1 MFYSLG
7 SNGTKNRNLMNQFSS
22 DHSQYMMKEDMAKYI
37 SLTKDEFQYY
47 FDLLQFRIFERNE
60 QLLMPGQVCKQ
71 AYFIQSGCFRYFTL
85 VDGEEQT
92 GQFFFEG
99 SWYSDYESFLFE
111 KPTNQTIEA
120 LEKTTVAILTKEAL
134 GKLYRKIPTFERF
147 GRLMAENA
155 FMGLRKYTESLT
167 HISAEERYK
176 QLIKNRPKVI
186 QRVPQQYIASYLG
199 IRPQSLSR
207 IRKNLS

>member
-1 MFYSLG
+1 MEHSYSDY
-7 SNGTKNRNLMNQFSS
+7 SRNLM
-22 DHSQYMMKEDMAKYI
+22 KEDIAKYI
-37 SLTKDEFQYY
+37 QLTETEFECYY
-47 FDLLQFRIFERNE
+47 ELLQFKSIKKNE
-60 QLLMPGQVCKQ
+60 KLLIPNQVCRQ
-71 AYFIQSGCFRYFTL
+71 AYFIQSGCLRYYNL
-85 VDGEEQT
+85 VEGEEQT
-92 GQFFFEG
+92 GQFFFEE

-120 LEKTTVAILTKEAL
+120 LEKTNVAILTKHAL
-134 GKLYRKIPTFERF
+134 GKLYCEIPKFERF

-167 HISAEERYK
+167 HVSAEERYK
-176 QLIKNRPKVI
+176 QLIQNRPKVI

-207 IRKNLS
+207 IRKNLT

>member
-1 MFYSLG
+1 MNKSISLEY
-7 SNGTKNRNLMNQFSS
+7 KII
-22 DHSQYMMKEDMAKYI
+22 KEDISKYI
-37 SLTKDEFQYY
+37 SLSDDEFDYY
-47 FDLLQFRIFERNE
+47 FGLLKAKKFARSENLLQS
-60 QLLMPGQVCKQ
+60 GDVCKE
-71 AYFIQSGCFRYFTL
+71 AYFIQSGCIRYYNL

-99 SWYSDYESFLFE
+99 SWYSDYDSFLFE
-111 KPTNQTIEA
+111 KPTTQTIQA
-120 LEKTTVAILTKEAL
+120 LEETTVAVLSKAAL
-134 GKLYRKIPTFERF
+134 QKLYKEVPKFERF

-176 QLIKNRPKVI
+176 LLIKSRPKVM

-207 IRKNLS
+207 IRKNLE